1 MHVFASQAA
10 DPVIRMIA
18 SGIAQHSSPRHHPLP
33 ELVGKGGQ
41 RILGHTQRP

>member
-1 MHVFASQAA
+1 MQILTSQPA

-18 SGIAQHSSPRHHPLP
+18 PGVTQNSGPRHHPPP
-33 ELVGKGGQ
+33 ELVGKGSQ